1 MSFNQ
6 GLVTALSAGKI
17 WNAQENP
24 PKVYIGEQRIHH
36 YQVGIA
42 LFIAA
47 IFLKSPTLA
56 GIGTGLFL
64 DDVDD
69 VPI

>member
-6 GLVTALSAGKI
+6 GLVAALNARKI
-17 WNAQENP
+17 WSSHENP
-24 PKVYIGEQRIHH
+24 PEVYVGEQRIHH

-42 LFIAA
+42 LFIAG
-47 IFLKSPTLA
+47 IVFKSPTLA

-64 DDVDD
+64 DDIDD
-69 VPI
+69 VPF

>member
-6 GLVTALSAGKI
+6 GLVTALNASKI

-36 YQVGIA
+36 YQIGIA

-64 DDVDD
+64 DDIND